1 MNLVNVF
8 RIRRSKFS
16 NKRNNI
22 APSKRIF
29 ITRKDEYKISLRND
43 RKRLDSFDSLKESE

>member
-22 APSKRIF
+22 ARSKRIF
-29 ITRKDEYKISLRND
+29 IARKDEYRIYLRNE
-43 RKRLDSFDSLKESE
+43 RKLLDKFDSLKESE